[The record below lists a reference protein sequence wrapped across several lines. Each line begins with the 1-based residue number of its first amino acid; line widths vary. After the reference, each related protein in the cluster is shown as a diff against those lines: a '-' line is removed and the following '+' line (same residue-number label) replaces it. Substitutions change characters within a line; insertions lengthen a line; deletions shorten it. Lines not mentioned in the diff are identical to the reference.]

1 MELDPK
7 IKILAPIEYLT
18 LEQVLDRYGNNLSEE
33 EIKELKCLNQS
44 KLKK

>member
-7 IKILAPIEYLT
+7 IKILVPIEYLT

-33 EIKELKCLNQS
+33 EIKQLKCLSQS
-44 KLKK
+44 KPK